1 MSNIFSRISKIPPK
15 RAAKTDKSCCACKI
29 TAHLWS
35 ELWILIEFVCIHIL
49 CLLWGVEI
57 VNKLL
62 FQKEKMP

>member
-1 MSNIFSRISKIPPK
+1 MSKIPPK
-15 RAAKTDKSCCACKI
+15 RAAKTDKSCCAPKI

-57 VNKLL
+57 VSKLL
-62 FQKEKMP
+62 F